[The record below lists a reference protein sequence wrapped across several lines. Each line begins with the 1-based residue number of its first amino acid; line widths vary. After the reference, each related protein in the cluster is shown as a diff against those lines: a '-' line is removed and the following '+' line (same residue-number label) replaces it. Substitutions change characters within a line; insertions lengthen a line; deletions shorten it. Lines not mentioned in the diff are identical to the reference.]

1 MKYKFSLIM
10 ATQGRDKEIELFLE
24 SIKQVDYD
32 LPKVQIIIV
41 DQNDVEKLIWKKL
54 FRNIRT

>member
-41 DQNDVEKLIWKKL
+41 DQNDVEKLI
-54 FRNIRT
+54 